1 MLKKYFLFLAAF
13 LVVMFSAF
21 IKPTS
26 SHFISNHVLLR
37 DTIPVTDTT
46 ERIFDKVEIEASF
59 PGGDQAWIKFLKK
72 NINGLIGTD
81 NGAPEGQYTVIVQ
94 FVVDKYGYITD
105 IRALTN
111 HGYGME
117 KEVIK
122 LLKRSPKWNP
132 AFQDGRNVKAY
143 RRQPVTFTVRG
154 E

>member
-1 MLKKYFLFLAAF
+1 MFKKYFLFLAVF
-13 LVVMFSAF
+13 LVVILVSF

-26 SHFISNHVLLR
+26 SQFNSKHVLLR

-46 ERIFDKVEIEASF
+46 ERIFEKVEIEASF

-72 NINGLIGTD
+72 NVNGMVATD
-81 NGAPEGQYTVIVQ
+81 NGAPKGIYTVIIQ
-94 FVVDKYGYITD
+94 FVVDKYGYLTD
-105 IRALTN
+105 IKALTN

-122 LLKRSPKWNP
+122 LLKKSPKWNP

-143 RRQPVTFTVRG
+143 RRQPVTFTVYK